1 MGFWEN
7 ARKGIASG
15 PEEDYIPRMT
25 PSGVE
30 VAGHAGVVHQV
41 LTGQLDDP
49 FRKLVADLDR
59 TELTQCHR

>member
-15 PEEDYIPRMT
+15 PEEDYITRMT

-30 VAGHAGVVHQV
+30 VAGHAGAVC
-41 LTGQLDDP
+41 TPGSI
-49 FRKLVADLDR
+49 
-59 TELTQCHR
+59 

>member
-30 VAGHAGVVHQV
+30 VAGHAGAAC
-41 LTGQLDDP
+41 TPGSI
-49 FRKLVADLDR
+49 
-59 TELTQCHR
+59 